1 MIITEEQK
9 TYGCGVAT
17 GKGFIDLLNPKF
29 DQINLDDMVTN
40 LSRTYRWRGAVPFT
54 VNQHEALTWLLV
66 ERWGGNIE
74 TQLEAFTHDGHEYVT
89 TDIPAPFKDG
99 LWFKGRDGSL
109 NRVCYIQENIQ
120 YCIREVIGLDAS
132 KVDFDLV
139 RRADLFSRDM
149 EYAHWFMAQDTQMTD
164 AYPDY
169 NMGDMRFALDSIVI
183 LCNYDAEAYGFDLGN
198 LRNRL
203 NRGN

>member
-54 VNQHEALTWLLV
+54 VNQHQALAGLLV

-109 NRVCYIQENIQ
+109 NRVRYIQENIQ

-139 RRADLFSRDM
+139 HRADLFSRDM
-149 EYAHWFMAQDTQMTD
+149 EYMRWFMAQDTQMAD
-164 AYPDY
+164 AYPEYDKD
-169 NMGDMRFALDSIVI
+169 DMRFALESIDR
-183 LCNYDAEAYGFDLGN
+183 LYDYDADAYRYDLD
-198 LRNRL
+198 RL
-203 NRGN
+203 CEFVKRGM